1 MPPFEVKVTAL
12 HKTPVFQIHGF
23 DPRLCKVYGA
33 TYSKEEGLWY
43 YPAFLPASEQVLR
56 DFRVLK
62 LPLVFSAKAQEAV
75 EKLKTLKA
83 RFDARELPAGFTFKT
98 QPFEHQLTG
107 LLHAVYY
114 WRCALFYA
122 CGLGK
127 TKIVI
132 DWQRAVPGAWPLIV
146 CPKVVVG
153 VWPRE
158 VKLHGIGQEY
168 RIIDGESKAE
178 RLQQMV
184 DTKGYQGIVMSYDT
198 MWRQFEEVAQVPY
211 NCMVVDES
219 HCIKGHDSQRTEV
232 ALELSNKAARR
243 IAMSG
248 TPSMGDPRDLWPQMR
263 FLSPALMPEE
273 FWQFKKKYCV
283 TAPLNKRI
291 VIGYKNLD
299 VLNTRVNFVALR
311 KTKEECLDLPAQL
324 IHDRLITL
332 TGEPRRAYNTLQITP
347 EYQELVQ
354 GLTHQLQ
361 LGQGVMVDV
370 AHAAALLNKLIQISC
385 GFVYAVDE
393 KELTICNG
401 CQHLREC
408 VTNDTHPFT
417 QMCVVAPQSRMPIV
431 KYFDDNAKRDALEEL
446 LEEILAEPT
455 NKVII
460 WGQFTPELNLIETL
474 LQKLQLGYVRVD
486 GRTSG
491 QAPTLAEK
499 FNTDPECRVWLGQVA
514 TGVGLTLNAANY
526 MVYYSLPW
534 KLGDLEQSK
543 DRNYRVG
550 QLRSVTIFRLIARGT
565 VDEGIALALR
575 TKQTVAVAITAAI
588 ACTVCSQHETC
599 QSQRIEP
606 FDDGCCFPRAVARH
620 VTKAKPLPEPDEEC
634 TS

>member
-1 MPPFEVKVTAL
+1 MPAFDVKVTAL
-12 HKTPVFQIHGF
+12 RGTPVFQICGF
-23 DPRLCKVYGA
+23 DQRLGKVYGA
-33 TYSKEEGLWY
+33 TYSKEDGLWY
-43 YPAFLPASEQVLR
+43 FPAFLPASDLVLH
-56 DFRVLK
+56 DFRALK
-62 LPLVFSAKAQEAV
+62 LQLVFSAKAKEV
-75 EKLKTLKA
+75 IEKLKVLKA
-83 RFDARELPAGFTFKT
+83 RFEARQLPAGFTFKT
-98 QPFEHQLTG
+98 EPFEHQLTG
-107 LLHAVYY
+107 LLHTIYY

-127 TKIVI
+127 SKIVI
-132 DWQRAVPGAWPLIV
+132 DWQRAIPGAWPCVV

-158 VKLHGIGQEY
+158 LQRHGIDQEY
-168 RIIDGESKAE
+168 RIVDADDKAE
-178 RLQQMV
+178 RLQQLADV
-184 DTKGYQGIVMSYDT
+184 KGYQGIVMSYDT

-211 NCMVVDES
+211 NCMVLDES
-219 HCIKGHDSQRTEV
+219 HYIKGYNSQRTEV

-243 IAMSG
+243 IIMSG
-248 TPSMGDPRDLWPQMR
+248 TPSMGDPRDLWAPIR

-273 FWQFKKKYCV
+273 FWQFQKKYCV
-283 TAPLNKRI
+283 TAPKNKHI

-299 VLNTRVNFVALR
+299 VLNTRVNVVALR

-324 IHDRLITL
+324 IHDRFIHLV
-332 TGEPRRAYNTLQITP
+332 GEPRRAYNGLQATP
-347 EYQELVQ
+347 EYQSLVQ

-361 LGQGVMVDV
+361 LGQGVMIDV

-393 KELTICNG
+393 KELTVCDG
-401 CQHLREC
+401 CQHLHEC
-408 VTNDTHPFT
+408 VANDIHPFT

-460 WGQFTPELNLIETL
+460 WGQFTPELNLIEEL
-474 LQKLQLGYVRVD
+474 LQKLELGYVRVD
-486 GRTSG
+486 GRTSR

-499 FNTDPECRVWLGQVA
+499 FNTDPECRIWLGQVA

-543 DRNYRVG
+543 DRNHRIG
-550 QLRSVTIFRLIARGT
+550 QLRSTTIYRLIARGT

-588 ACTVCSQHETC
+588 ACTACPQHEAC

-620 VTKAKPLPEPDEEC
+620 VTKAQLLPVADEEC
-634 TS
+634 PS